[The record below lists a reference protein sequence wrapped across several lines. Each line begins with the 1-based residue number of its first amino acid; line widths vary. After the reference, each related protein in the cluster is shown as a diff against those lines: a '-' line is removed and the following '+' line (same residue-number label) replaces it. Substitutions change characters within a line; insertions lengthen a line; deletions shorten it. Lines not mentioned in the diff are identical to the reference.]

1 MLAQMFFLPS
11 QQWKHK
17 EHCTDMCRHQLF
29 ISNNSCFWS
38 FLISLTHQN
47 QVVAVTY
54 PPMEW
59 HMLFLGKKLKTY
71 FKSVQST
78 LSVSFLSREEPSKNT
93 RTWKVYCTAVIIRV
107 SRQGTSRAEFFCQP
121 LKEIGIPD
129 DKHFFKSSLLCI
141 STCPADTLQSQLV
154 WPEGITYKTW

>member
-1 MLAQMFFLPS
+1 
-11 QQWKHK
+11 
-17 EHCTDMCRHQLF
+17 MCRHQLL

-54 PPMEW
+54 LPMEW
-59 HMLFLGKKLKTY
+59 HILFLGKKLKIY

-78 LSVSFLSREEPSKNT
+78 LSVLFLSREEPSKNT
-93 RTWKVYCTAVIIRV
+93 RTWKVYCFTPCTAAIIRMY
-107 SRQGTSRAEFFCQP
+107 RQGTSRTEFFCQS
-121 LKEIGIPD
+121 LKETGIPD

-141 STCPADTLQSQLV
+141 STCPAGNLQSQPV
-154 WPEGITYKTW
+154 WPEAITYKTW